1 MRIEAA
7 PAVRRFRGV
16 DKTNCRACGVCRG
29 RVFCNFFGP
38 SSDAFRS
45 LGEVKILPQ
54 GARLFAERQP
64 CAGIYVLCWGT
75 VAMTTR
81 DDSGSPQTAQ
91 PGDVL
96 GLEESISNRC
106 YGHTAETSSVC
117 QVRFVPKEDLRR
129 FLFHD
134 INACLWAVH
143 FL

>member
-1 MRIEAA
+1 MR
-7 PAVRRFRGV
+7 V
-16 DKTNCRACGVCRG
+16 DPHSEHPRLHSVERTNCRACGVCRG

-38 SSDAFRS
+38 SSNAFRS
-45 LGEVKILPQ
+45 IGEVKVLPP
-54 GARLFAERQP
+54 GVRLFGERQP
-64 CAGIYVLCWGT
+64 CAGIFVLCWGT
-75 VAMTTR
+75 VELTTPLG
-81 DDSGSPQTAQ
+81 DGAHIAQ

-96 GLEESISNRC
+96 GLEESIANRC
-106 YGHTAETSSVC
+106 YASSAETRSTC

>member
-1 MRIEAA
+1 M
-7 PAVRRFRGV
+7 
-16 DKTNCRACGVCRG
+16 
-29 RVFCNFFGP
+29 
-38 SSDAFRS
+38 
-45 LGEVKILPQ
+45 GEVKILPP

-64 CAGIYVLCWGT
+64 CAGIFVLCWGT
-75 VAMTTR
+75 VELTVRAGT
-81 DDSGSPQTAQ
+81 GSSHVAR

-106 YGHTAETSSVC
+106 YARTAESSSIC